1 MPDYLL
7 MVVLVIGYFFSWVAY
22 FDHCDLV
29 IGYFSWRLFNMDR
42 ASILIV
48 EDEDSQRSLLS
59 GLLRKEGYTI
69 GEAGTGADALEVFK
83 KDVFELVLLDYK
95 LPDTDGLTLLKKF
108 KEINPEVEVIMV
120 TAFGSIENAVGALK
134 AGATEYLTKPID
146 LDDLLFKIKKTEEK
160 TYLVRENRVLKETLK
175 DRFKSEDFVYQSE
188 KMHEV
193 ASLIVRIAS
202 TDSTC
207 IINGE
212 SGVGKEVVVDLLH
225 SLSDRKDNPLIKVN
239 CAAIPET
246 LLESELFGYE
256 KGAFT
261 GAYQRKIGKFE
272 VANKGT
278 IFLDEIGD
286 IPLVLQSKLL
296 RVLQER
302 EIERLG
308 GLHTVKV
315 DVRIVTAT
323 NKNLDEEV
331 KKGTFREDL
340 YYRLNVV
347 NIRVP
352 PLRERKEDIL
362 LLIDFFLKKYNA
374 RHKKNVKGVTREVRD
389 MLMKYDYPGN
399 VRELENITERAV
411 VLTRGD
417 YISKEDLPA
426 FSGETKD
433 LLEKNM
439 KETVETIERNMILDA
454 LISSEWVQT
463 KAASILGLSER
474 MLRYKIKKYKI
485 VKTTQNDT

>member
-1 MPDYLL
+1 
-7 MVVLVIGYFFSWVAY
+7 
-22 FDHCDLV
+22 
-29 IGYFSWRLFNMDR
+29 MDR

-59 GLLRKEGYTI
+59 GLLKKEGYAI
-69 GEAGTGADALEVFK
+69 GEAGNGSDALDAFK

-95 LPDTDGLTLLKKF
+95 LPDTDGLALLKKF
-108 KEINPEVEVIMV
+108 KEINPEVEIIMV
-120 TAFGSIENAVGALK
+120 TAFGSIENAVGALT
-134 AGATEYLTKPID
+134 AGASEYLTKPID

-175 DRFKSEDFVYQSE
+175 DRFKSENFVYQSE

-193 ASLIVRIAS
+193 ASLIVRIAT

-272 VANKGT
+272 MANKGT

-308 GLHTVKV
+308 GVHTVKV
-315 DVRIVTAT
+315 DVRIITAT

-331 KKGTFREDL
+331 KKGAFREDL

-374 RHKKNVKGVTREVRD
+374 RHKKNVKGLTREVRD

-454 LISSEWVQT
+454 LISAEWVQT

-485 VKTTQNDT
+485 VKTIQNEA

>member
-1 MPDYLL
+1 
-7 MVVLVIGYFFSWVAY
+7 
-22 FDHCDLV
+22 
-29 IGYFSWRLFNMDR
+29 MDR

-69 GEAGTGADALEVFK
+69 GEAGNGADALDVFK

-108 KEINPEVEVIMV
+108 KEINPEVEIIMV

-175 DRFKSEDFVYQSE
+175 DRFKSENFVYQSE

-193 ASLIVRIAS
+193 ASLIVRIAT

-272 VANKGT
+272 LANKGT

-308 GLHTVKV
+308 GIHTVKV
-315 DVRIVTAT
+315 DVRIITAT

-331 KKGTFREDL
+331 KKGAFREDL

-399 VRELENITERAV
+399 VRELENITERAI

-426 FSGETKD
+426 FSSETKD

-454 LISSEWVQT
+454 LIGSEWVQT

-474 MLRYKIKKYKI
+474 MLRYKIKKYNI
-485 VKTTQNDT
+485 VKTPRNDT

>member
-1 MPDYLL
+1 
-7 MVVLVIGYFFSWVAY
+7 
-22 FDHCDLV
+22 
-29 IGYFSWRLFNMDR
+29 MDR
-42 ASILIV
+42 ASILII
-48 EDEDSQRSLLS
+48 EDEESQRSLLS
-59 GLLRKEGYTI
+59 GLLRKEGYTV
-69 GEAGTGADALEVFK
+69 GEAGNGADALELFK
-83 KDVFELVLLDYK
+83 NEVFELVLLDYK
-95 LPDTDGLTLLKKF
+95 LPDTDGLTLLKKI

-134 AGATEYLTKPID
+134 AGASEYLTKPVD
-146 LDDLLFKIKKTEEK
+146 LDDLLFKIKKSEEK

-175 DRFKSEDFVYQSE
+175 DKFKSEDFVYQSE

-193 ASLIVRIAS
+193 ASLIVRIAR

-207 IINGE
+207 IISGE
-212 SGVGKEVVVDLLH
+212 SCVGKEVVVNLLH
-225 SLSDRKDNPLIKVN
+225 SLSERKNYPLIKVN

-261 GAYQRKIGKFE
+261 GAAQRKIGKFE

-296 RVLQER
+296 RAIQER

-308 GLHTVKV
+308 GLHPIKV
-315 DVRIVTAT
+315 DVRIVAAT

-331 KKGTFREDL
+331 KKGVFREDL

-347 NIRVP
+347 NIFIP
-352 PLRERKEDIL
+352 PLRERKEDVP

-374 RHKKNVKGVTREVRD
+374 KHKKNVKGVTREARD

-399 VRELENITERAV
+399 VRELENIT
-411 VLTRGD
+411 
-417 YISKEDLPA
+417 
-426 FSGETKD
+426 
-433 LLEKNM
+433 
-439 KETVETIERNMILDA
+439 
-454 LISSEWVQT
+454 
-463 KAASILGLSER
+463 
-474 MLRYKIKKYKI
+474 
-485 VKTTQNDT
+485 

>member
-1 MPDYLL
+1 M
-7 MVVLVIGYFFSWVAY
+7 
-22 FDHCDLV
+22 
-29 IGYFSWRLFNMDR
+29 
-42 ASILIV
+42 
-48 EDEDSQRSLLS
+48 
-59 GLLRKEGYTI
+59 
-69 GEAGTGADALEVFK
+69 
-83 KDVFELVLLDYK
+83 
-95 LPDTDGLTLLKKF
+95 
-108 KEINPEVEVIMV
+108 KEINPEVEIIMV

-134 AGATEYLTKPID
+134 AGASEYLTKPVD
-146 LDDLLFKIKKTEEK
+146 LDDLLFKIKKSEEK

-175 DRFKSEDFVYQSE
+175 DKFKSEDFVYQSE

-193 ASLIVRIAS
+193 ASLIVRIAR

-207 IINGE
+207 IISGE
-212 SGVGKEVVVDLLH
+212 SGVGKEVVVNLLH
-225 SLSDRKDNPLIKVN
+225 SLSERKNYPLIKVN

-261 GAYQRKIGKFE
+261 GAAQRKIGKFE

-296 RVLQER
+296 RAIQER

-308 GLHTVKV
+308 GLHPIKV
-315 DVRIVTAT
+315 DVRIVAAT

-331 KKGTFREDL
+331 KKGVFREDL
-340 YYRLNVV
+340 YYGLNVV
-347 NIRVP
+347 NIFIP
-352 PLRERKEDIL
+352 PLRERKEDVP

-374 RHKKNVKGVTREVRD
+374 KHKKNVKGVTREARD

-417 YISKEDLPA
+417 YISKEDLPV
-426 FSGETKD
+426 FSGETKAF
-433 LLEKNM
+433 LEKSM
-439 KETVETIERNMILDA
+439 KDTVETIEKNMIQEA
-454 LISSEWVQT
+454 LISSDWVQT
-463 KAASILGLSER
+463 KAASVLGLS
-474 MLRYKIKKYKI
+474 
-485 VKTTQNDT
+485 

>member
-1 MPDYLL
+1 
-7 MVVLVIGYFFSWVAY
+7 
-22 FDHCDLV
+22 
-29 IGYFSWRLFNMDR
+29 
-42 ASILIV
+42 
-48 EDEDSQRSLLS
+48 
-59 GLLRKEGYTI
+59 
-69 GEAGTGADALEVFK
+69 
-83 KDVFELVLLDYK
+83 
-95 LPDTDGLTLLKKF
+95 
-108 KEINPEVEVIMV
+108 INPEVEIIMV

-193 ASLIVRIAS
+193 ASLIVRIAP

-212 SGVGKEVVVDLLH
+212 SGVGKEVIVNLLH
-225 SLSDRKDNPLIKVN
+225 SLSERKNYPLIKVN

-272 VANKGT
+272 LANKGT

-296 RVLQER
+296 RVIQER

-308 GLHTVKV
+308 GLHPIKV
-315 DVRIVTAT
+315 DVRIIAAT

-331 KKGTFREDL
+331 KKGMFREDL

-347 NIRVP
+347 SIRVP
-352 PLRERKEDIL
+352 PLRERKEDVP
-362 LLIDFFLKKYNA
+362 LLIDFFLNKF
-374 RHKKNVKGVTREVRD
+374 NVKHRKSVKGATREVRD

-399 VRELENITERAV
+399 VRELENIIERAV

-426 FSGETKD
+426 FSGQTKEM
-433 LLEKNM
+433 LEKNM
-439 KETVETIERNMILDA
+439 KDTVETIERNMILDA
-454 LISSEWVQT
+454 LISSDWVQT
-463 KAASILGLSER
+463 KAAATLGLSER

-485 VKTTQNDT
+485 VKNGHHRE

>member
-1 MPDYLL
+1 
-7 MVVLVIGYFFSWVAY
+7 
-22 FDHCDLV
+22 
-29 IGYFSWRLFNMDR
+29 MDR

-48 EDEDSQRSLLS
+48 EDEVSQRSLLS

-69 GEAGTGADALEVFK
+69 GEAGTGADALELFK

-108 KEINPEVEVIMV
+108 KEINPEVEIIMV

-175 DRFKSEDFVYQSE
+175 DRFKSENFVYQSE

-193 ASLIVRIAS
+193 ASLIVRIAT

-207 IINGE
+207 IITGE

-225 SLSDRKDNPLIKVN
+225 SLSDRKNYPLIKVN

-272 VANKGT
+272 MANKGT

-296 RVLQER
+296 RVLQQR

-308 GLHTVKV
+308 GVQTIKV
-315 DVRIVTAT
+315 DVRIITAT

-331 KKGTFREDL
+331 KKGVFREDL

-347 NIRVP
+347 NICVP
-352 PLRERKEDIL
+352 PLRERKEDTL
-362 LLIDFFLKKYNA
+362 LLIDFFLKKYNV
-374 RHKKNVKGVTREVRD
+374 RHKKNVKGLTREVRD
-389 MLMKYDYPGN
+389 ILMKYDYPGN

-463 KAASILGLSER
+463 KASSILGLSER

-485 VKTTQNDT
+485 VKTTRNDP

>member
-1 MPDYLL
+1 
-7 MVVLVIGYFFSWVAY
+7 
-22 FDHCDLV
+22 
-29 IGYFSWRLFNMDR
+29 MDR

-175 DRFKSEDFVYQSE
+175 DRFKSENFVYQSE

-193 ASLIVRIAS
+193 ASLIVRIAK

-308 GLHTVKV
+308 GLHPIKV

-331 KKGTFREDL
+331 KKEAFREDF

-347 NIRVP
+347 SIRVP

-474 MLRYKIKKYKI
+474 MLRYKIKKYNI
-485 VKTTQNDT
+485 VKTTRNDTK

>member
-1 MPDYLL
+1 
-7 MVVLVIGYFFSWVAY
+7 
-22 FDHCDLV
+22 
-29 IGYFSWRLFNMDR
+29 MDK

-48 EDEDSQRSLLS
+48 EDEESQRTLLS
-59 GLLRKEGYTI
+59 GLMKKEGYTI
-69 GEAGTGADALEVFK
+69 GEAGTGADALELFK
-83 KDVFELVLLDYK
+83 RDIFELVLLDYK
-95 LPDTDGLTLLKKF
+95 LPDTDGLKLLKKM
-108 KEINPEVEVIMV
+108 KEINPEIEVIMI

-134 AGATEYLTKPID
+134 AGASEYLTKPID
-146 LDDLLFKIKKTEEK
+146 LEDLLFKIKKTEEK

-188 KMHEV
+188 KMNEV
-193 ASLIVRIAS
+193 ASLIVRIAK

-225 SLSDRKDNPLIKVN
+225 SLSERNNNPLIKVN

-272 VANKGT
+272 LANKGT
-278 IFLDEIGD
+278 IFLDEVGD

-308 GLHTVKV
+308 GLHPVKV
-315 DVRIVTAT
+315 DVRIVAAT

-331 KKGTFREDL
+331 KKGAFREDL

-352 PLRERKEDIL
+352 ALRERKDDIP
-362 LLIDFFLKKYNA
+362 LLIDFFLKKYNGK
-374 RHKKNVKGVTREVRD
+374 HKKNIKGLTREVRD

-417 YISKEDLPA
+417 CISKEDLPA
-426 FSGETKD
+426 FSDETKD

-439 KETVETIERNMILDA
+439 KGTVETIERNMILDA
-454 LISSEWVQT
+454 LNSSEWVQT

-485 VKTTQNDT
+485 AKNGQNEPGNS

>member
-1 MPDYLL
+1 
-7 MVVLVIGYFFSWVAY
+7 
-22 FDHCDLV
+22 
-29 IGYFSWRLFNMDR
+29 MDR

-59 GLLRKEGYTI
+59 GLLKKEGYTI
-69 GEAGTGADALEVFK
+69 GEAGTGADALDVFK

-146 LDDLLFKIKKTEEK
+146 LDDLLFKIKRTEEK
-160 TYLVRENRVLKETLK
+160 TYLIRENRVLKETLK
-175 DRFKSEDFVYQSE
+175 DRFKSEDFVYQGE

-193 ASLIVRIAS
+193 ASLIVRIAK

-302 EIERLG
+302 EVERLG
-308 GLHTVKV
+308 GLHPVKV

-331 KKGTFREDL
+331 KKGAFREDL

-389 MLMKYDYPGN
+389 ILMKYDYPGN
-399 VRELENITERAV
+399 VRELENITERAI

-474 MLRYKIKKYKI
+474 MLRYKIKKYAI
-485 VKTTQNDT
+485 VRNTRIGE